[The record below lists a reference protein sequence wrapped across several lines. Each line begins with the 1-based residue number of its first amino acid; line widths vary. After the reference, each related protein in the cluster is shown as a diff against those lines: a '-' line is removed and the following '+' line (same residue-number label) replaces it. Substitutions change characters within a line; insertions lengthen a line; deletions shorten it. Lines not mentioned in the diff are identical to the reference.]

1 MKPRILHIHTGHG
14 FGGTQAWLLETVKA
28 VSEQF
33 DFGLINLDSEGELGS
48 EFRKMNYY
56 VATVGGIRGNLLK
69 YPFFFLRIPRITKLI
84 KEYRPDIVILH
95 SGVLDLIPALAA
107 KKTGVQYIVYNNHS
121 LDKFR
126 RKFLANLVFRIL
138 FRIIDVA
145 LVNSVVVIDFFEK
158 YHKIRSKK
166 FNVIHLGVDTER
178 FRIPAKSEIRN
189 SRESFGIKDDE
200 VVLSVI
206 GRFVKVKAI
215 DEALMLF
222 AKLSN
227 ITKTIKF
234 LIVGDGPEMKNL
246 KLKANQLGISAN
258 TVFTGYIRDLTR
270 VYWASDIFI
279 SSSCSETFGHA
290 VVEAMASGLPVVA
303 RDIPVLREIINHEE
317 NCFFI
322 DFKDIETDALIVS
335 EHVRN
340 VELRKKIGIAAR
352 NRVEKNFSFDKYIS
366 SYTDFITNLLND
378 KRI

>member
-33 DFGLINLDSEGELGS
+33 DFGLINLDTEGELGS
-48 EFRKMNYY
+48 EFRNMNYY
-56 VATVGGIRGNLLK
+56 VATVGGIRGNLFK
-69 YPFFFLRIPRITKLI
+69 YPFFFLRIPRIAKLI
-84 KEYRPDIVILH
+84 KEYTPDIVILH

-126 RKFLANLVFRIL
+126 RKFFANLVFRIL

-145 LVNSVVVIDFFEK
+145 LVNSVVVIDFFEE

-166 FNVIHLGVDTER
+166 FHVIHLGVDTER
-178 FRIPAKSEIRN
+178 FRIPTKSEICD

-215 DEALMLF
+215 DEALELF

-227 ITKTIKF
+227 KTQIIKF
-234 LIVGDGPEMKNL
+234 LIVGDGPEMKEL
-246 KLKANQLGISAN
+246 RLKANQLGISAN
-258 TVFTGYIRDLTR
+258 TVFTGYIHDLTR

-279 SSSCSETFGHA
+279 SSSRSETFGHA

-303 RDIPVLREIINHEE
+303 RDIPVLREIINHGE
-317 NCFFI
+317 NGFFI
-322 DFKDIETDALIVS
+322 DFKDIETDALTVS
-335 EHVRN
+335 ELIRN
-340 VELRKKIGIAAR
+340 LELRKKIGIAAR
-352 NRVEKNFSFDKYIS
+352 NRVEKNFSFNKYVS

>member
-1 MKPRILHIHTGHG
+1 LKPRILHIHTGHG

-28 VSEQF
+28 VSERF
-33 DFGLINLDSEGELGS
+33 DFGLINLDTEGELGS
-48 EFRKMNYY
+48 EFRKMNCY
-56 VATVGGIRGNLLK
+56 VATVGGISGSLFK
-69 YPFFFLRIPRITKLI
+69 YPFFFLRIPRIAKLI
-84 KEYRPDIVILH
+84 KEYTPDIVILH

-145 LVNSVVVIDFFEK
+145 LVNSVVVIDFFEE
-158 YHKIRSKK
+158 YHKIRSEK
-166 FNVIHLGVDTER
+166 FHVIHLGVDTER
-178 FRIPAKSEIRN
+178 FRIPTKLEICD

-215 DEALMLF
+215 DEALELF

-227 ITKTIKF
+227 KTKRIKF
-234 LIVGDGPEMKNL
+234 LIVGDGPEMKDL
-246 KLKANQLGISAN
+246 RLKANQLGISAN
-258 TVFTGYIRDLTR
+258 TVFTGYIHDLTC

-279 SSSCSETFGHA
+279 SSSRSETFGHA
-290 VVEAMASGLPVVA
+290 VVEAMASGLPVIA
-303 RDIPVLREIINHEE
+303 RDIPVLREIINHGE
-317 NCFFI
+317 NGFFI
-322 DFKDIETDALIVS
+322 DFKDIKTDALTVS
-335 EHVRN
+335 ELISN
-340 VELRKKIGIAAR
+340 IELRKKIGIAAR
-352 NRVEKNFSFDKYIS
+352 NRVEKNFSFNKYVS